1 MKSRSQPDYV
11 ISHAFQLKQILLI
24 KSVKTLVCVLV
35 VSDVLLATGIL
46 TQTKRYPV
54 SMLTIWLRLIV
65 LVARIQ
71 KYIAQHGS
79 PRYLNIMSTFI
90 RDLFALFTSLNK
102 CIHLKWLLIIL
113 SNVSR

>member
-46 TQTKRYPV
+46 TQTNRYPV
-54 SMLTIWLRLIV
+54 SI
-65 LVARIQ
+65 
-71 KYIAQHGS
+71 S
-79 PRYLNIMSTFI
+79 S
-90 RDLFALFTSLNK
+90 
-102 CIHLKWLLIIL
+102 
-113 SNVSR
+113 